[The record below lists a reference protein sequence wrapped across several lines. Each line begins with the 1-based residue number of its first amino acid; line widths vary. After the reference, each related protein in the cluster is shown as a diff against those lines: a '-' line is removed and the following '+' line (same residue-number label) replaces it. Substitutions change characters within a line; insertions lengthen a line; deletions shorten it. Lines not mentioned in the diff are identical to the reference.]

1 MEWQERGEAYKG
13 AAERFRRRCLAAVP
27 LEGLFDHGRPLRRD
41 HAAASVAFGVEEIRE
56 AILDGIEAQLSQE
69 EVEHL
74 RKQRGE
80 GGDAWAV
87 EFGSCEMLQETCG
100 QHMRLMRQSRV
111 VRAVTHSCATA
122 SQFGCAEGQRR
133 GVERQ
138 LTRLTEGVQSGGAF
152 TRAQIHRRHV

>member
-1 MEWQERGEAYKG
+1 MQGRVGEWSGKNEGEAYKG

-27 LEGLFDHGRPLRRD
+27 LEGLFHHGRPLRRD

-80 GGDAWAV
+80 GGDAWAI
-87 EFGSCEMLQETCG
+87 EFGSCEI
-100 QHMRLMRQSRV
+100 RD
-111 VRAVTHSCATA
+111 
-122 SQFGCAEGQRR
+122 
-133 GVERQ
+133 
-138 LTRLTEGVQSGGAF
+138 VQSACEVDAPVASCQPLTLVRPHPSLAARVREGAEE
-152 TRAQIHRRHV
+152 TS